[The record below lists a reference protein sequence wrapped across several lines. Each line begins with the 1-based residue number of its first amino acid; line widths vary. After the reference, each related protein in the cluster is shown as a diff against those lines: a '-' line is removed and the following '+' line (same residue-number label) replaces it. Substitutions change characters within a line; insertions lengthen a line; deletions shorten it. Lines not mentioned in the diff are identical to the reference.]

1 MKLRSPFS
9 LKAMLWQICPMANTQ
24 NFCHQLL
31 TPKCEQCQRVRE
43 RDKEGEM
50 ENFIIIKGLKMRR
63 DAFFDPRGYK
73 YINITPFHFPPPHC
87 PPQLLAP
94 LDAAAIAAASSSCL
108 SQKKSQCQIGVVLEI
123 LLSTYN
129 LLFYNRKLI
138 KANQTISPTQNRTR
152 CLVLYCQV

>member
-1 MKLRSPFS
+1 
-9 LKAMLWQICPMANTQ
+9 
-24 NFCHQLL
+24 
-31 TPKCEQCQRVRE
+31 
-43 RDKEGEM
+43 M

-63 DAFFDPRGYK
+63 DAFFDPRGYY
-73 YINITPFHFPPPHC
+73 YINIPPFHIPPPHC
-87 PPQLLAP
+87 TPQLLAP

-152 CLVLYCQV
+152 CLVLYCQVWSWCQCVLFFHQHINTLYSSNEYTVTSFKF